1 MRFIHCIFILL
12 FFFQVLNGQQISI
25 TGTIGDAQSLLA
37 ISYATIEIEGTSL
50 KTITNE
56 DGSFKLVTTLKGDF
70 VLSIKAKEYIVKRLP
85 VEISQDELKLGQ
97 ILIEKD
103 FSIDQNEILVTLTDN
118 QIINGELE
126 GGNLGMLTA
135 TRDVFLNR
143 AAFDFGQVFF
153 KVKGYDSH
161 NGSVLINGVLM
172 NKLRD
177 GRPQWNNWGGL
188 NDVVRNQDF
197 NLGLQSSPY
206 GFGGLLGVTNID
218 TRPSGL
224 RPGFRLSGSLSNR
237 IYSGRIMASYT
248 SRKNESDFFY
258 SLAASRRWANEG
270 FVNGTLY
277 DAFSIYGA
285 IEYQFNTT
293 NSLLFT
299 GILSSNRRGSSA
311 AITEEVYNLA
321 GNRYNPY
328 WGFQNGHFRNSRER
342 KILEPLFMLNYF
354 GKFKK
359 LHINTAIS
367 YQFGSF
373 AKSRIGYYNA
383 PNPDPT
389 YYRYLPS
396 FYINSPIGANFLNA
410 DLAKQAFVLNPQLH
424 WESLYKA
431 NTVNSGNGIAAYV
444 LYNDTAEDKQL
455 TLNTTFNI
463 MPNEVV
469 TVDMNM
475 SFRKAISHNFAK
487 IQDLLSADYHV
498 DKDPFSNTRNDLDG
512 ELKKGKGD
520 IFNYDYTFNYQVFDA
535 FAQMSVDKSKW
546 NFFLA
551 ANYTNSR
558 YQRNGHFLNER
569 FPENSLGKSDPIQF
583 SNYGLKGGFTYKLN
597 LRQWI
602 STNGILLNRAPFI
615 VNAFINPRENNAIV
629 PNLNKEK
636 ITSIDF
642 NYFIRFLNLMGRITC
657 FYTRFQKL
665 TDVNFFFVD
674 AGVGSDF
681 VQEVITNLDK
691 LNMGVELGL
700 SYQLSSSVNLSGAL
714 ALGKY
719 VYASDPNLA
728 INFDTAGNEED
739 LITLE
744 GTKDLGIAKIKNY
757 KLPSGPQMAL
767 SFGVEYRDP
776 KFWWIGA
783 KMNYLSDNYTS
794 ISIIRRTQSF
804 YLNPDT
810 GQPFENANLENADN
824 LLKQK
829 PLGNIYLLNLVGG
842 KSWLLNGKYLSVFVS
857 INNVFDT
864 VFRTGGYEQNRNGNY
879 GQLVQDNLSATP
891 TFGPKYWFGYGRTFF
906 LNLAISF

>member
-12 FFFQVLNGQQISI
+12 FFFQILNGQQISI
-25 TGTIGDAQSLLA
+25 NGSIGDAQSLHA
-37 ISYATIEIEGTSL
+37 ISQATIEIEGTSL
-50 KTITNE
+50 KVITNM
-56 DGSFKLVTTLKGDF
+56 DGRFKIVTALKGDF
-70 VLSIKAKEYIVKRLP
+70 ILSIKAREYLEKRLP

-118 QIINGELE
+118 QVNGEPE

-153 KVKGYDSH
+153 KVKGYDSR
-161 NGSVLINGVLM
+161 NGSVLINGVVM

-188 NDVVRNQDF
+188 NDVIRNQDF
-197 NLGLQSSPY
+197 SLGLQSSPY

-248 SRKNESDFFY
+248 SRKKKSDFLY
-258 SLAASRRWANEG
+258 SLAASRRWAKEG

-277 DAFSIYGA
+277 DAFSLYGA
-285 IEYQFNTT
+285 MEYQFNTN
-293 NSLLFT
+293 NSVLFT
-299 GILSSNRRGSSA
+299 GILSSNRRGSSTA
-311 AITEEVYNLA
+311 MTEEVYNLV
-321 GNRYNPY
+321 GNRYNSY
-328 WGFQNGHFRNSRER
+328 WGLQNDHFRNSRER

-354 GKFKK
+354 GKFKN
-359 LHINTAIS
+359 LHINAAIS

-396 FYINSPIGANFLNA
+396 FYVNSPVGANFLNA
-410 DLAKQAFVLNPQLH
+410 DLAKQAFLLDPQLQ
-424 WESLYKA
+424 WENLYKA
-431 NTVNSGNGIAAYV
+431 NTRNSGNGMAAYV
-444 LYNDTAEDKQL
+444 LYDDTASDKQL
-455 TLNTTFNI
+455 TFNTTFNI
-463 MPNEVV
+463 MPNEVF
-469 TVDMNM
+469 TLDMNM
-475 SFRKAISHNFAK
+475 SFRSTISDNFAK
-487 IQDLLSADYHV
+487 IQDLLGAEYHL
-498 DKDPFSNTRNDLDG
+498 DIDPFSDTRNDLDG
-512 ELKKGKGD
+512 ELKKSKGD
-520 IFNYDYTFNYQVFDA
+520 IFNYDYTLNYRVFDA
-535 FAQMSVDKSKW
+535 FAQLRVDKNKW

-551 ANYTNSR
+551 AHYNNSR
-558 YQRNGHFLNER
+558 YQRTGHFLNER
-569 FPENSLGKSDPIQF
+569 FPESSHGKSNPIQF

-597 LRQWI
+597 MRQWI
-602 STNGILLNRAPFI
+602 STNGILLTRAPLVI
-615 VNAFINPRENNAIV
+615 NAFINPRENNAIV

-636 ITSIDF
+636 ITSFDI
-642 NYFIRFLNLMGRITC
+642 NYFTRFPNLMGRITC

-700 SYQLSSSVNLSGAL
+700 SYQLSSSVNLSGAF

-739 LITLE
+739 LISIE
-744 GTKDLGIAKIKNY
+744 GTKNLGIAKIKNY
-757 KLPSGPQMAL
+757 KQPNGPQMAL

-783 KMNYLSDNYTS
+783 KMNYLSDNYGS
-794 ISIIRRTQSF
+794 ISVIRRTRSF
-804 YLNPDT
+804 KLNPDT
-810 GQPFENANLENADN
+810 GETFENFNLEYADRI
-824 LLKQK
+824 LKQN

-842 KSWLLNGKYLSVFVS
+842 KSWLLNGKYISVFAS

-879 GQLVQDNLSATP
+879 GQLVQDNLSGNP
-891 TFGPKYWFGYGRTFF
+891 SFGPKYWFGYGRNFF

>member
-1 MRFIHCIFILL
+1 MRLINCIFILL

-25 TGTIGDAQSLLA
+25 NGSIGDAQSLLA
-37 ISYATIEIEGTSL
+37 ISHATIEIEGTSL
-50 KTITNE
+50 KVITNE
-56 DGSFKLVTTLKGDF
+56 DGSFKIVTALKGDF
-70 VLSIKAKEYIVKRLP
+70 ILSIKAREYIQKRLP
-85 VEISQDELKLGQ
+85 LEISQDEIKLGQ

-103 FSIDQNEILVTLTDN
+103 NSIDQNEILVTLTDN
-118 QIINGELE
+118 QIYGEQE

-153 KVKGYDSH
+153 KVKGYDSR
-161 NGSVLINGVLM
+161 NGSVLINGVVM
-172 NKLRD
+172 NKLRN

-188 NDVVRNQDF
+188 NDVIRNQDF
-197 NLGLQSSPY
+197 DLGLQSSPY

-224 RPGFRLSGSLSNR
+224 RPGIRLSGSLSNR

-248 SRKNESDFFY
+248 SRKKKSDFLY
-258 SLAASRRWANEG
+258 SLAASRRWAKEG

-285 IEYQFNTT
+285 MEYQFNTK

-311 AITEEVYNLA
+311 AITEEVYNLV

-328 WGFQNGHFRNSRER
+328 WGFQNGHFRNARER

-354 GKFKK
+354 GKFKN
-359 LHINTAIS
+359 LHINAAIS

-396 FYINSPIGANFLNA
+396 FYINSPVGANFLNA
-410 DLAKQAFVLNPQLH
+410 DLARKTFLLDPQLQ
-424 WESLYKA
+424 WKNLYKA
-431 NTVNSGNGIAAYV
+431 NTMDYENGMAAYV
-444 LYNDTAEDKQL
+444 LYDDTNSDKQL
-455 TLNTTFNI
+455 TFNTTINFMPSEVFN
-463 MPNEVV
+463 
-469 TVDMNM
+469 VDMNM
-475 SFRKAISHNFAK
+475 SFRSTISDNFAK
-487 IQDLLSADYHV
+487 IQDLLGADYHL
-498 DKDPFSNTRNDLDG
+498 DIDPFSDTLNDLDG

-520 IFNYDYTFNYQVFDA
+520 IFNYDYTLNYQVFEA
-535 FAQMSVDKSKW
+535 FAQVRVDKSKW

-551 ANYTNSR
+551 AHYTNSS
-558 YQRNGHFLNER
+558 YQRTGHFLNER
-569 FPENSLGKSDPIQF
+569 FPENSLGKSNLMQF
-583 SNYGLKGGFTYKLN
+583 NNYGLKGGFTYKLN
-597 LRQWI
+597 MRQWI
-602 STNGILLNRAPFI
+602 NTNGILLTRAPLV

-629 PNLNKEK
+629 PNLSEER
-636 ITSIDF
+636 ITSIDI
-642 NYFIRFLNLMGRITC
+642 NYFTRFPNLIGRITC

-691 LNMGVELGL
+691 LNMGVELGF

-714 ALGKY
+714 GLGKY

-739 LITLE
+739 LITIE

-757 KLPSGPQMAL
+757 KQPNGPQKAL

-783 KMNYLSDNYTS
+783 KMNYLSDNYAS
-794 ISIIRRTQSF
+794 ISIIRRTRSF

-810 GQPFENANLENADN
+810 GEPFENLNLEYADRI
-824 LLKQK
+824 LKQN

-842 KSWLLNGKYLSVFVS
+842 KSWLLNGKYISVFAS
-857 INNVFDT
+857 INNVFNT
-864 VFRTGGYEQNRNGNY
+864 EFRTGGYEQNRNGNY
-879 GQLVQDNLSATP
+879 GQLVEDNLSGNP
-891 TFGPKYWFGYGRTFF
+891 SFGPKYWFGFGRTFF

>member
-248 SRKNESDFFY
+248 SRKSESDFFY
-258 SLAASRRWANEG
+258 SLSVSRRWAKEG

-359 LHINTAIS
+359 LHINAAIS

-396 FYINSPIGANFLNA
+396 FYVNSPIGANFLNA

>member
-1 MRFIHCIFILL
+1 MQFIHAIFIVL
-12 FFFQVLNGQQISI
+12 FLIQGVSAQQISI
-25 TGTIGDAQSLLA
+25 NGSIGDAQSLLA
-37 ISYATIEIEGTSL
+37 ISNATIEIEGTSL
-50 KTITNE
+50 NVITNI
-56 DGSFKLVTTLKGDF
+56 DGSFRLVTSFKGDF
-70 VLSIKAKEYIVKRLP
+70 IISIKAREYIEKRLP
-85 VEISQDELKLGQ
+85 VEISNDELKLGR

-103 FSIDQNEILVTLTDN
+103 FSIDQNEILITLTDN
-118 QIINGELE
+118 QVIDGEME

-153 KVKGYDSH
+153 KVKGYDSQ
-161 NGSVLINGVLM
+161 NGSVLINGILM

-188 NDVVRNQDF
+188 NDVTRNQDF

-224 RPGFRLSGSLSNR
+224 RPGFKLSCSLSNR

-248 SRKNESDFFY
+248 SRKNGSDLHY
-258 SLAASRRWANEG
+258 SLAASRRWAREG
-270 FVNGTLY
+270 YVNGTLY

-311 AITEEVYNLA
+311 AITEEAYNLA
-321 GNRYNPY
+321 GSRYNPY
-328 WGFQNGHFRNSRER
+328 WGIQNGHFRNSRER
-342 KILEPLFMLNYF
+342 KILEPLFMLNYI
-354 GKFKK
+354 GRFKK

-367 YQFGSF
+367 YQFGNF

-383 PNPDPT
+383 PNPDRT

-396 FYINSPIGANFLNA
+396 FYVNSPIGANFLNA
-410 DLAKQAFVLNPQLH
+410 DLAKQSFLLNPQLQWH
-424 WESLYKA
+424 SLYNA
-431 NTVNSGNGIAAYV
+431 NTTNSGNGMAAYV
-444 LYNDTAEDKQL
+444 LYDDATSDKQL

-463 MPNEVV
+463 MPNEVFS
-469 TVDMNM
+469 VDMNM
-475 SFRKAISHNFAK
+475 SYRSTISHNYAK
-487 IQDLLSADYHV
+487 IQDLLGADYHA
-498 DKDPFSNTRNDLDG
+498 DKDPFSDTRNDLEG
-512 ELKKGKGD
+512 KLKKGEGD

-535 FAQMSVDKSKW
+535 FAQMRVDKSKW
-546 NFFLA
+546 SFFLA
-551 ANYTNSR
+551 ANYNNTR
-558 YQRNGHFLNER
+558 YQRNGHFFNER
-569 FPENSLGKSDPIQF
+569 FPENSLGKSNPLQF

-602 STNGILLNRAPFI
+602 STNGMLLNRAPLI
-615 VNAFINPRENNAIV
+615 VNSFINPRENNTIV

-636 ITSIDF
+636 ITGIAI
-642 NYFIRFLNLMGRITC
+642 NYFTRFPNLIGRLTC
-657 FYTRFQKL
+657 FYTRFQQL

-691 LNMGVELGL
+691 LNMGVESGL
-700 SYQLSSSVNLSGAL
+700 SYQLSSSVNLSGAV

-728 INFDTAGNEED
+728 INFDTAGSEED
-739 LITLE
+739 LITIE
-744 GTKDLGIAKIKNY
+744 GTKDLGIAQIKNY
-757 KLPSGPQMAL
+757 KLPNGPQIAL
-767 SFGVEYRDP
+767 SLGVDYRDP

-783 KMNYLSDNYTS
+783 KMNYLTENYTS
-794 ISIIRRTQSF
+794 ISVIRRTRSF
-804 YLNPDT
+804 YLNPET
-810 GQPFENANLENADN
+810 GQQFENLNLEYADRLLNQNA
-824 LLKQK
+824 
-829 PLGNIYLLNLVGG
+829 LGNIYLLNLVGG
-842 KSWLLNGKYLSVFVS
+842 KSWLLNGKYISVFAS

-864 VFRTGGYEQNRNGNY
+864 AFRTGGYEQNRNGNY
-879 GQLVQDNLSATP
+879 GQLAQDNQSGSP
-891 TFGPKYWFGYGRTFF
+891 SFGPKYWFGYGRTIF

>member
-248 SRKNESDFFY
+248 SRKSESDFFY
-258 SLAASRRWANEG
+258 SLSVSRRWAKEG

-359 LHINTAIS
+359 LHINAAIS